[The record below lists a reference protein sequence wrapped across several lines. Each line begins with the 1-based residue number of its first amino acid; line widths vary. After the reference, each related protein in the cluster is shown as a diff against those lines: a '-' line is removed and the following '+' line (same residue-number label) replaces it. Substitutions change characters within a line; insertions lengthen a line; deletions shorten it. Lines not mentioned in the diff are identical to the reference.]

1 MAEAWVRRGAW
12 VILSA
17 RREDRLREL
26 SQRLN
31 ALGKGRSSVVACDVT
46 SDESMRAAAAR
57 IQAEG
62 GPIDTVIANAGFGV
76 SGTVAKL
83 SLQDYQRQFD
93 TNVYGVIRTVQAALP
108 LLRGP
113 GSRIG
118 LVGSVA
124 GHVSLPG
131 GSAYSMS
138 KFAVRA
144 LAESLW
150 AELHRKGIS
159 VTLIS
164 PGFVESDI
172 RKIDNQG
179 RYVETEK
186 DPLPAW
192 LVVPREKAALEIVR
206 GVEARRKEVVITG
219 HGRLIVFLIRYCK
232 CLVDFALLRM
242 VENRPE
248 PKAKPKA

>member
-1 MAEAWVRRGAW
+1 
-12 VILSA
+12 
-17 RREDRLREL
+17 
-26 SQRLN
+26 
-31 ALGKGRSSVVACDVT
+31 
-46 SDESMRAAAAR
+46 
-57 IQAEG
+57 
-62 GPIDTVIANAGFGV
+62 
-76 SGTVAKL
+76 
-83 SLQDYQRQFD
+83 
-93 TNVYGVIRTVQAALP
+93 
-108 LLRGP
+108 
-113 GSRIG
+113 
-118 LVGSVA
+118 
-124 GHVSLPG
+124 
-131 GSAYSMS
+131 MS